1 MPSLAAISKID
12 FPFKVDQQEVKQ
24 RAKELFV
31 PSFPQVE
38 RMLSAFDNT
47 EIKTRNFCKPLQ
59 YYSTP
64 IRFGNRMQNTFESR
78 LNILLKR
85 LKNVL
90 LQHKLK
96 RTRSPIS
103 FLFQLPDFPLRV

>member
-12 FPFKVDQQEVKQ
+12 LPFKVDQQEVKQ

-38 RMLSAFDNT
+38 RMLSAFDHT

-59 YYSTP
+59 YYSTLHTFQEQNAEY
-64 IRFGNRMQNTFESR
+64 IRIS
-78 LNILLKR
+78 LKYSV
-85 LKNVL
+85 KA
-90 LQHKLK
+90 
-96 RTRSPIS
+96 IEECIA
-103 FLFQLPDFPLRV
+103 